1 MNTYLICLPNCIPP
15 NFLETISVL
24 FALKFPRVKWTR
36 NINADTWCSLPI
48 FISISQREVH
58 KTCSSRDKSYKETE
72 SNIECQCQSFIYP
85 TEIKEQR
92 NREYRYRMS
101 IIHMLFV
108 ISMAILSSVSSMET
122 ETLEKALQN
131 CQPSTLP
138 YLPLK

>member
-1 MNTYLICLPNCIPP
+1 MRTLDAHYQSSSASLREKFIKLAAAGINP
-15 NFLETISVL
+15 TI
-24 FALKFPRVKWTR
+24 A
-36 NINADTWCSLPI
+36 
-48 FISISQREVH
+48 
-58 KTCSSRDKSYKETE
+58 
-72 SNIECQCQSFIYP
+72 
-85 TEIKEQR
+85 KEQR

-122 ETLEKALQN
+122 ETLEKSLKN